1 MIEGLLFKGNSQSIA
16 DVDEVKGIVTGY
28 FSSFDVV
35 DSDGDVITKGA
46 FSKTIKEMGPTGSNR
61 IKHLINHDI
70 NQMPAKVLEL
80 HEDATG
86 LTFVSKAGTHTL
98 GQDWLKMCM
107 EGLYTEHSI
116 GFKVVRNQKGEF
128 HGERVNYITEIK
140 LFEGSTVTWGANQ
153 FTPITGVKSLEDVVS
168 LFYKLEK
175 VLRTGTFTDETFEKI
190 QEQYDLI
197 GKILAEF
204 VPGSGGESSASI
216 EANRDET
223 TQPELDGATTE
234 PSAEELEKA
243 EKARKAEIE
252 NQIINEFKK
261 ALEGNGRGE

>member
-190 QEQYDLI
+190 QEQYDTI
-197 GKILAEF
+197 GKVLTEF
-204 VPGSGGESSASI
+204 SAT
-216 EANRDET
+216 RDET
-223 TQPELDGATTE
+223 TQPEPVAATTE
-234 PSAEELEKA
+234 PSAEELEEVENAK
-243 EKARKAEIE
+243 RAEIE
-252 NQIINEFKK
+252 NQIINAFKK